1 MNLTLKPKPTVRE
14 ALTKEAIFQELK
26 AESNVKAGSSP
37 PEPLP
42 PHEGDKFIVFNSGEA
57 GDGDATFSFGGR
69 MPPTLS
75 EKMTNTHR
83 EMANSDYPSEDSPK
97 WADAVRPSHGPGQF
111 VLKKWEAKEVYARA
125 MHPPYPPPED
135 RSPLAI
141 ALGNLFMGTIP
152 NGHGDDDPKIIIA
165 CQARVDADN
174 FWLRHASVPWAGSAQ
189 EQIAKAKGCPEDV
202 IARVAL

>member
-1 MNLTLKPKPTVRE
+1 MKDHQLRKQTL
-14 ALTKEAIFQELK
+14 
-26 AESNVKAGSSP
+26 NVVAAKAGGFLKK
-37 PEPLP
+37 ETG
-42 PHEGDKFIVFNSGEA
+42 EKFFVFNNGSAGEE
-57 GDGDATFSFGGR
+57 DCTFSFGG
-69 MPPTLS
+69 
-75 EKMTNTHR
+75 EQ
-83 EMANSDYPSEDSPK
+83 EAGEDK
-97 WADAVRPSHGPGQF
+97 HGPDAF

-125 MHPPYPPPED
+125 MPPPYPPPED

-174 FWLRHASVPWAGSAQ
+174 FWLRHASVPWEGSAQ